1 MELLYFSHH
10 VKMYGLG
17 TGIPFAKYSPKCTQ
31 LDLLVDTLSLSA
43 LLVIPLYNNGIII
56 IILIIIISYGYF

>member
-1 MELLYFSHH
+1 
-10 VKMYGLG
+10 MYGLG

-43 LLVIPLYNNGIII
+43 LLVIPLYNNVIII